1 MKPDP
6 IHIAAH
12 TVRLLLIAAAAMPGA
27 TAFAKLPPPTEE
39 AKSIATENA
48 AKSAW
53 AEIDKGVRK

>member
-6 IHIAAH
+6 IHIVAH
-12 TVRLLLIAAAAMPGA
+12 TVRLLLIASAAMPGA
-27 TAFAKLPPPTEE
+27 TAFAKPPPPTEE